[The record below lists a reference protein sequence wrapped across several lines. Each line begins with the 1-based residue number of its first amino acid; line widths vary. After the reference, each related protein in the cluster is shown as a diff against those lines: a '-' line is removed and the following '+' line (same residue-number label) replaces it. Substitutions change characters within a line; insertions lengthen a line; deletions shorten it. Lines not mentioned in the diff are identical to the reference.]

1 MCDTD
6 EKIEKKEKKTQF
18 VAVSVHLCSL
28 DLLDHANANMGSFP
42 VFDTSRWVSLDQKR
56 RQGSD

>member
-42 VFDTSRWVSLDQKR
+42 V
-56 RQGSD
+56 

>member
-6 EKIEKKEKKTQF
+6 EKKEKKTQF

-28 DLLDHANANMGSFP
+28 DLLDQANANIW
-42 VFDTSRWVSLDQKR
+42 DLSLCLTLVAEFHLIKSGDR
-56 RQGSD
+56 

>member
-6 EKIEKKEKKTQF
+6 EKKEKKTQL

-28 DLLDHANANMGSFP
+28 DLLGHANANMGSFP
-42 VFDTSRWVSLDQKR
+42 VFDTSR
-56 RQGSD
+56 